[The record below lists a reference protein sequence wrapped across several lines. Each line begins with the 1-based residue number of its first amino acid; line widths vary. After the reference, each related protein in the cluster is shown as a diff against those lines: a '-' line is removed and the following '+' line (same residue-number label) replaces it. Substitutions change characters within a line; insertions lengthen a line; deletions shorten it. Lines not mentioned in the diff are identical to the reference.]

1 LTLRFVACWER
12 TSNPLHQHLLT
23 QDNLRE
29 SLNLLHGKNDTS
41 EVGIASQGTMPA
53 QFQTFEAT
61 VRKRRRSW
69 RWYIC
74 TAEGNVVMMGSDPS
88 RPGARYQ
95 ANRALFM
102 LLLNSP
108 YRASKGIAP
117 DGSDL
122 DRFGEASS
130 K

>member
-1 LTLRFVACWER
+1 
-12 TSNPLHQHLLT
+12 
-23 QDNLRE
+23 
-29 SLNLLHGKNDTS
+29 
-41 EVGIASQGTMPA
+41 MPA

-61 VRKRRRSW
+61 VRKRRRTW

-74 TAEGNVVMMGSDPS
+74 TAEGNVVMQGSDPS

-102 LLLNSP
+102 LLLNSA
-108 YRASKGIAP
+108 YRTSTTIVP
-117 DGSDL
+117 DVSDY
-122 DRFGEASS
+122 DRFGEPSS

>member
-1 LTLRFVACWER
+1 MT
-12 TSNPLHQHLLT
+12 
-23 QDNLRE
+23 
-29 SLNLLHGKNDTS
+29 
-41 EVGIASQGTMPA
+41 A
-53 QFQTFEAT
+53 QFQTFEAI

-74 TAEGNVVMMGSDPS
+74 TPEGDLVMLGSDAT

-108 YRASKGIAP
+108 YRAGKAIAS
-117 DGSDL
+117 DASDL

-130 K
+130 G

>member
-1 LTLRFVACWER
+1 MAKMTHDKMDSFVGAM
-12 TSNPLHQHLLT
+12 Q
-23 QDNLRE
+23 
-29 SLNLLHGKNDTS
+29 
-41 EVGIASQGTMPA
+41 A
-53 QFQTFEAT
+53 QFQTFEAI
-61 VRKRRRSW
+61 VRKRRRTW

-74 TAEGNVVMMGSDPS
+74 TADGDLVMLGSDTS

-108 YRASKGIAP
+108 YRTSKTTIAP
-117 DGSDL
+117 DTPDY